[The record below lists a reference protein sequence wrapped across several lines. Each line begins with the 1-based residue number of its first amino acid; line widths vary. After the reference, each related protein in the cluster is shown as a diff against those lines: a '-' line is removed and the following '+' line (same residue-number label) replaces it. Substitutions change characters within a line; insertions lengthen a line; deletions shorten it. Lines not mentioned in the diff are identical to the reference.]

1 MDRLSGL
8 DASFL
13 YLETPAQLMHVC
25 GLFVLDPSTMPEPY
39 SFRRVQDQIEQAVRD
54 VPTFTPSC
62 AASRSGSTTPCGCPT
77 AASTSSVTSTASRC
91 RPPAATRS

>member
-25 GLFVLDPSTMPEPY
+25 GLIVLDPSTMPEPY
-39 SFRRVQDQIEQAVRD
+39 SFAAMRDGIDGAGPRRPGVHPQAAPGPAR
-54 VPTFTPSC
+54 
-62 AASRSGSTTPCGCPT
+62 A
-77 AASTSSVTSTASRC
+77 
-91 RPPAATRS
+91 RPPGLGA

>member
-39 SFRRVQDQIEQAVRD
+39 SFARVQRQIEDAVRD
-54 VPTFTPSC
+54 LC
-62 AASRSGSTTPCGCPT
+62 AAYKAGKIPNAMDDDHYYNVRYMKILS
-77 AASTSSVTSTASRC
+77 AA
-91 RPPAATRS
+91 